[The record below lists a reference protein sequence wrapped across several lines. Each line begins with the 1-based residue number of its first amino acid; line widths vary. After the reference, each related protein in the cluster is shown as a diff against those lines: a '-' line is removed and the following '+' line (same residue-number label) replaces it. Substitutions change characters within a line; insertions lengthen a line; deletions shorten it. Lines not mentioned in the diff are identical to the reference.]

1 MNKHAH
7 AKAYDEA
14 KQHIEE
20 TKTKKKVT
28 ITAFMVV
35 HSNANEHMI
44 ET

>member
-20 TKTKKKVT
+20 TKTKK
-28 ITAFMVV
+28 
-35 HSNANEHMI
+35 SNNYSFHGCSFER
-44 ET
+44 E